1 MTGLGYEDRVLTDGE
16 WRGLLDRWML
26 EHVPGRRVLL
36 VPPDLTRC
44 YSFAGAITSYL
55 YRKLSATHE
64 VSVMPAVG
72 THMQMEESEREAF
85 FPGVPG
91 KAFLTHDWREDAVCV
106 GTVPAAFCERVSG
119 GLWKEDI
126 RVQVN
131 RRLVSGEFDSV
142 FSIGQVVPHEVVG
155 MANYTKNIVVGLGGR
170 EMINKSHMISAVCG
184 IESIM
189 GNPDSSVRAVFDYA
203 QREFLDRLGITFI
216 LTVTQEE
223 KREARLYGL
232 YLGEGRDTF
241 EAASA
246 LAAKKNITW
255 LPEREKKVVA
265 YLEPSEF
272 RSMWVGNKAIYRTR
286 MAIADGGELVILAP
300 GVRQFGEN
308 DEVDACIRKCGYR
321 GTERILPLYEKGAFE
336 GLEMV
341 AAHLIHGSSE
351 DRFRIVYATDPA
363 LLSQKE
369 VESAGFSWA
378 DVRELLDVY
387 RPEEKETGRIR
398 GDGESYYFIK
408 TPAVGLWRV

>member
-1 MTGLGYEDRVLTDGE
+1 MIGLGYEDRVLADEE
-16 WRGLLDRWML
+16 WKGLLDRWIL
-26 EHVPGRRVLL
+26 KRRPGRRVLL
-36 VPPDLTRC
+36 VPPDMTRC
-44 YSFAGAITSYL
+44 YSFAGAIISYL
-55 YRKLSATHE
+55 YKKFSAAHE

-85 FPGVPG
+85 FPGVP
-91 KAFLTHDWREDAVCV
+91 KQAFLTHDWREDTVCV
-106 GTVPAAFCERVSG
+106 GTVPAAFCRRVSG
-119 GLWKEDI
+119 GRWNEDI
-126 RVQVN
+126 KVQVN
-131 RRLVSGEFDSV
+131 RRLLSGEFDSV

-170 EMINKSHMISAVCG
+170 EMINKSHMVSAVCG

-189 GNPDSSVRAVFDYA
+189 GNLDSPVRAVFDYA
-203 QREFLDRLGITFI
+203 QREFLDQLGITFV
-216 LTVTQEE
+216 LTVTREE
-223 KREARLYGL
+223 KRESRLYGL
-232 YLGEGRDTF
+232 YMGEGRDTF

-255 LPEREKKVVA
+255 LPEREKKIVT

-308 DEVDACIRKCGYR
+308 DEVDACIRKYGYCGA
-321 GTERILPLYEKGAFE
+321 GRILPLYEKGAFE

-363 LLSQKE
+363 LLSRKE
-369 VESAGFSWA
+369 VERVGFSWA
-378 DVRELLDVY
+378 DVRELLEVY
-387 RPEEKETGRIR
+387 RPEERETGRAC
-398 GDGESYYFIK
+398 GDGEPYYFIK
-408 TPAVGLWRV
+408 APAVGLWRV